1 MDAEGYYLSMSNGCH
16 HGRYCNLNQ
25 RIDLMKEELNKA
37 IDMIDGGYRS
47 MGIEHELETL
57 DRMARELLHYE
68 FNKEDESY
76 E

>member
-1 MDAEGYYLSMSNGCH
+1 
-16 HGRYCNLNQ
+16 
-25 RIDLMKEELNKA
+25 MKEELNKA
-37 IDMIDGGYRS
+37 IDMLDEGFLS

-57 DRMARELLHYE
+57 QQYAQELLHYE

>member
-1 MDAEGYYLSMSNGCH
+1 
-16 HGRYCNLNQ
+16 
-25 RIDLMKEELNKA
+25 MKEELNKA

-47 MGIEHELETL
+47 MGIEHEL
-57 DRMARELLHYE
+57 LHFE

>member
-1 MDAEGYYLSMSNGCH
+1 
-16 HGRYCNLNQ
+16 
-25 RIDLMKEELNKA
+25 MKEELNKA

>member
-1 MDAEGYYLSMSNGCH
+1 
-16 HGRYCNLNQ
+16 
-25 RIDLMKEELNKA
+25 MKEELNKA
-37 IDMIDGGYRS
+37 IDMIDDGYRS

-57 DRMARELLHYE
+57 DRMARELLRYE

>member
-1 MDAEGYYLSMSNGCH
+1 
-16 HGRYCNLNQ
+16 
-25 RIDLMKEELNKA
+25 MKEVLNKT
-37 IDMIDGGYRS
+37 IDMIDDGYRS

-57 DRMARELLHYE
+57 DRMARELLHHE